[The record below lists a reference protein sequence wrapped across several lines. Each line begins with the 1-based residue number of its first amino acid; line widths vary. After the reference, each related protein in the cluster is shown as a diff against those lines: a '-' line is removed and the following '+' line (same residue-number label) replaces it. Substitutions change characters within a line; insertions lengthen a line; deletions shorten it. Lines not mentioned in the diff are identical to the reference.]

1 MKAHHSGAERKHS
14 LHSCSFRAMNTQ
26 IEVLFQASGDA
37 APVMEE
43 TAEAWFRSA
52 EERFSRFLPSSEL
65 SHLNRLAGERCL
77 VSDAMLE
84 VLRLAEAYLRK
95 TNGIFNPFLLPSLE
109 RLGYGETFDRI
120 RERKIYPI
128 PPSSAPAA
136 GPVDF
141 DIDPLMKSVLFP
153 AQAKLDLGGI
163 VKSWSVR
170 RLADYMQAVFGLSRG
185 LINAGG
191 DLVAW
196 GGSSDPHEPWLIGI
210 EDPWR
215 PEQDAGV
222 LAIEAGA
229 AATSGTLGRR
239 WATDRG
245 PMHHLLDP
253 RRGVPSDS
261 GVVQCTVSG
270 PDPVEC
276 EIWAKTICIAG
287 LEEGL
292 TLMNREARPAGKYE
306 ALIFCEDRRIIFAG
320 DPSSLQHKWRGVP
333 VASIESGR
341 RRPDKPQLWN

>member
-1 MKAHHSGAERKHS
+1 MTARNSGAEREHS
-14 LHSCSFRAMNTQ
+14 LPLHSCSFRAMNTH
-26 IEVLFQASGDA
+26 IEVLFQANEEA
-37 APVMEE
+37 APGIEE

-77 VSDAMLE
+77 VSDEMLE

-95 TNGIFNPFLLPSLE
+95 TNGIFNPFLLQSME

-120 RERKIYPI
+120 RERGTHRI
-128 PPSSAPAA
+128 PSPPAPAA
-136 GPVDF
+136 GPGAL

-170 RLADYMQAVFGLSRG
+170 RLADYMRTVLGLSRG

-191 DLVAW
+191 DLAAW
-196 GGSSDPHEPWLIGI
+196 GGSSDSHEPWLIGI
-210 EDPWR
+210 ENPWA
-215 PEQDAGV
+215 PERDAGV
-222 LAIEAGA
+222 LAIEDGA

-239 WATDRG
+239 WDTDRG

-253 RRGVPSDS
+253 RRGVSSDS

-276 EIWAKTICIAG
+276 EIWAKTFCIAG
-287 LEEGL
+287 LDEGL
-292 TLMNREARPAGKYE
+292 KLMNRQARPSGQYE
-306 ALIFCEDRRIIFAG
+306 ALIFCGNRRVIFAG
-320 DPSSLQHKWRGVP
+320 DPSSLQYRWRGVSAAT
-333 VASIESGR
+333 VERGR
-341 RRPDKPQLWN
+341 GSYD